1 MNSQGFYKLDGILCY
16 GPNFVLNAQYELR
29 KEQKDT
35 YTYPVDGWYWFE
47 DENAARSFFGLPL
60 LVLDKDGNYVEEAE

>member
-1 MNSQGFYKLDGILCY
+1 MNAQGFYKLDGQLLY

-29 KEQKDT
+29 KEQKDS
-35 YTYPVDGWYWFE
+35 YTYPVDGWYWFA

-60 LVLDKDGNYVEEAE
+60 LVQDEQGRWNEE

>member
-1 MNSQGFYKLDGILCY
+1 MNAQGFYKLDGILCY
-16 GPNFVLNAQYELR
+16 GPNFVINAQYELR

-35 YTYPVDGWYWFE
+35 YSYPVDGWYWFA

-60 LVLDKDGNYVEEAE
+60 LVQDEQGQWIEE

>member
-16 GPNFVLNAQYELR
+16 GPNFVINAQYELR

-35 YTYPVDGWYWFE
+35 YSYPVDGWYWFA
-47 DENAARSFFGLPL
+47 DENAARSFFNMPQ
-60 LVLDKDGNYVEEAE
+60 LVQDEKGYWIEE